1 MKKGIIEMI
10 NTQSFKSISDISKY
24 GQIGQTVSHL
34 VDKFKHVESEKD
46 YRDPT
51 TLKSQTPKFQTQRNK
66 RRNISESFNHLA

>member
-1 MKKGIIEMI
+1 MI